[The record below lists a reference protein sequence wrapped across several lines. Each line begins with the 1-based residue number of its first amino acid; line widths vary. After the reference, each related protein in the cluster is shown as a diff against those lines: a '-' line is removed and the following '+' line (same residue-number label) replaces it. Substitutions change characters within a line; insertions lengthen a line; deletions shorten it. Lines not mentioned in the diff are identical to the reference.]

1 MGRFGWKMVCRLKAG
16 SPLLTCWKKLWVF
29 IDKKIAMET
38 RKIIALVLAFLLVS
52 AVVAALLYWL
62 ADMSLSSALWIGFSA
77 GVGGLAGDYVRARMK
92 KKNEAGQA

>member
-1 MGRFGWKMVCRLKAG
+1 M
-16 SPLLTCWKKLWVF
+16 
-29 IDKKIAMET
+29 
-38 RKIIALVLAFLLVS
+38 LAFLLVS

-92 KKNEAGQA
+92 KKNVAGQA

>member
-1 MGRFGWKMVCRLKAG
+1 
-16 SPLLTCWKKLWVF
+16 
-29 IDKKIAMET
+29 MET

-77 GVGGLAGDYVRARMK
+77 GVGGLAG
-92 KKNEAGQA
+92 